1 MLTANMAWN
10 LAHFRAPLISALS
23 VGGHEIVALSPVD
36 HGVDALNAAGVRHVP
51 LALDQKGTSP
61 FKDAQLMRAM
71 ARAFG
76 AEAPDI
82 VLSFTIKNNIYG
94 AFAAR
99 RAGVP
104 FLPNVSG
111 LGTAFLNAGW
121 LERITVE
128 LYRNAFRPLP
138 TVFFQ
143 NPDDAELFLSRGMV
157 RPSQVAVLPGSGIDL
172 ARYAPVPAPGD
183 EGPVFLLIARL
194 LRDKGVGEF
203 VEAARKLRAALPSA
217 RFQLLGPA
225 GAENRTAIPE
235 AEVQGWVAEGLIEYL
250 GETDDVRPFIAA
262 ADCVVLPSY
271 REGTP
276 RTLLEGAAMAR
287 PLVATDVP
295 GCREVIEAGVNGYLC
310 PARSAEGLA
319 DALLRVARDGAARQV
334 EMGAAGR
341 RIVEARFDQAI
352 VVRHY
357 FHAIAA
363 LTADASD
370 TRQAG

>member
-10 LAHFRAPLISALS
+10 LAHFRAPLIAAL
-23 VGGHEIVALSPVD
+23 GAAGHELVALSPAD
-36 HGVDALNAAGVRHVP
+36 HGVGALEAAGVRHVP
-51 LALDQKGTSP
+51 LALDHKGTSP
-61 FKDAQLMRAM
+61 WRDAQLIRAM
-71 ARAFG
+71 TRAFC

-128 LYRNAFRPLP
+128 LYRKAFRPLP
-138 TVFFQ
+138 MVFFQ
-143 NPDDAELFLSRGMV
+143 NGDDAELFLGRALV
-157 RPSQVAVLPGSGIDL
+157 RPAQVAVVPGSGIDL
-172 ARYAPVPAPGD
+172 ARYAPAPAPEGD
-183 EGPVFLLIARL
+183 GPVFLLIARL

-203 VEAARKLRAALPSA
+203 VEAARALKARLPGA

-235 AEVQGWVAEGLIEYL
+235 TEVAAWVAEGLVDYL
-250 GETDDVRPFIAA
+250 GATDDVRPFIAA

-276 RTLLEGAAMAR
+276 RTLLEGAAMGR
-287 PLVATDVP
+287 PLVASDVP
-295 GCREVIEAGVNGYLC
+295 GCREVIEDGVNGYLC
-310 PARSAEGLA
+310 PVRDSAGLA
-319 DALLRVARDGAARQV
+319 EALSRVAADGPAQRA
-334 EMGAAGR
+334 EMGRAGR
-341 RIVEARFDQAI
+341 KLVEQRFDQAI

-357 FHAIAA
+357 RDAIAA
-363 LTADASD
+363 LTGPGE
-370 TRQAG
+370 TRRAG